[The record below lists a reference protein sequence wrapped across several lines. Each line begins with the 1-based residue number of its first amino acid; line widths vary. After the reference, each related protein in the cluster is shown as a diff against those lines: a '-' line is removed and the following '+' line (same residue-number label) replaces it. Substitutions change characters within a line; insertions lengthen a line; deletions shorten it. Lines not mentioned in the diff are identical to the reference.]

1 MVSALSETEI
11 LDYLMTSDF
20 EEGLTSEEFK
30 FLLLKFRHYYKKVY
44 CTYSL
49 EKDKIDSIIR
59 NSEDSKRSLEN
70 QLESSISQ
78 KIELENKFNQ
88 VVNKKLTFKERF
100 IGKIILNDENK

>member
-1 MVSALSETEI
+1 MVSELSETEI

-44 CTYSL
+44 CGYTT
-49 EKDKIDSIIR
+49 EKDKIDSIRR
-59 NSEDSKRSLEN
+59 NSEE
-70 QLESSISQ
+70 SQ
-78 KIELENKFNQ
+78 KIFEHRLQDSINQKKELENKFSEVINR
-88 VVNKKLTFKERF
+88 KLSFKERF